1 MTVTVMMGI
10 PAVIPLIPLL
20 PSLFAICGWLL
31 LTLFALVT
39 AVRNRERFHLL
50 LRFLWRQ
57 RIGVAT
63 YAAGVFGVCLLLS
76 GEADHP
82 RNESVELPPRPSVD
96 WPEYRGGPARTGA
109 LPGSRGPAAGEFL
122 WTAATGY
129 TFYSSPA
136 VDGDRVYASGFQRN
150 VGRIFCWNAA
160 TGELLWTV
168 TPPRYQASVSSP
180 VLAGD
185 LLLIGE
191 GLHSTTRGRV
201 LALDLRAGHEGETV
215 WEFETRGHVES
226 TPTVRQDRVFVAA
239 GDDGIYC
246 LQTDRSVA
254 PEERV
259 VWHVSGSRYPD
270 AEASLAVVGDRV
282 LAGLGR
288 GGNAVCLLRADTG
301 EEIARRKTLHPV
313 FGAPA
318 VDGTRVVFGTA
329 EGDYRSSGSGP
340 GQVWCLDA
348 QTLEPIWTRD
358 VDSSVLDA
366 LAIQNGLV
374 YCGTGDG
381 RVLVFNLQDGA
392 VQAKHGVPGAIV
404 TAPAVSSRYL
414 FVITENALLVCC
426 RAKPLFPAWS
436 ARLPDAGQCFSS
448 VTVAGERL
456 FVGTSNGFFAVGFR
470 KSPVAEP

>member
-1 MTVTVMMGI
+1 MMGI

-39 AVRNRERFHLL
+39 ALRSRERFHLL
-50 LRFLWRQ
+50 VRFLWRQ
-57 RIGVAT
+57 RIGVVT
-63 YAAGVFGVCLLLS
+63 YAAGIIGVCLLLS

-82 RNESVELPPRPSVD
+82 LNESTELPARPRVN

-109 LPGSRGPAAGEFL
+109 LPDSSGPAAGDVL
-122 WTAATGY
+122 WTAASGY
-129 TFYSSPA
+129 AFYSSPA

-150 VGRIFCWNAA
+150 VGRVFCWNAA

-168 TPPRYQASVSSP
+168 TPTSYQASVSSP

-226 TPTVRQDRVFVAA
+226 TPTVRQDRAFVAA
-239 GDDGIYC
+239 GDAGIYC
-246 LQTDRSVA
+246 LRTDRMVTS
-254 PEERV
+254 EERL
-259 VWHVSGSRYPD
+259 VWHVSGDGYPD
-270 AEASLAVVGDRV
+270 TEASLAVVGKRV
-282 LAGLGR
+282 FAGLGR

-301 EEIARRKTLHPV
+301 EELSRRNTFHPV

-318 VDGTRVVFGTA
+318 VEGTRVVFGTA
-329 EGDYRSSGSGP
+329 EGDYRNSGAGP

-348 QTLEPIWTRD
+348 DTLEPLWYRD
-358 VDSSVLDA
+358 TESSVLDA
-366 LAIQNGLV
+366 VAIRDGIA
-374 YCGTGDG
+374 YCGTGDSRLLAFDLEAG
-381 RVLVFNLQDGA
+381 SIKA
-392 VQAKHGVPGAIV
+392 QAFVGGPVV
-404 TAPAVSSRYL
+404 TAPAVTSKCVL
-414 FVITENALLVCC
+414 VISENGRIVCC
-426 RAKPLFPAWS
+426 DATSLAKVWS
-436 ARLPDAGQCFSS
+436 RRLPDTGQCFSS
-448 VTVAGERL
+448 VTIAGDRL
-456 FVGTSNGFFAVGFR
+456 YVGTSNGLFAVGAR
-470 KSPVAEP
+470 SSAVVP